1 MRKRQPNAGKVA
13 VKRLALSTGLLVAL
27 FVFGVVANG
36 AVTAGQSSAV
46 TPAQNGA
53 ATAAQNSAATAAHNS
68 AATAAQSDSGLKV
81 QDRSH
86 DNDNPDNTLYALYQ
100 IINTGTVSV
109 PLSSL
114 TMRYWFTNETP
125 ADPLVFAC
133 DYALVGCNNITSKFV
148 VLPSAEPKA
157 NTYLEIG
164 FTAAAGSIAPGQS
177 SGEIQTRVHHVNWSN
192 FITTDS
198 YSFISD
204 PSFVY
209 KDTQTVTLYLN
220 GVLVWGAEPTQ

>member
-1 MRKRQPNAGKVA
+1 VRKRRPDGAMKA
-13 VKRLALSTGLLVAL
+13 VRRLALSTGLLLAL
-27 FVFGVVANG
+27 SVFA
-36 AVTAGQSSAV
+36 AV
-46 TPAQNGA
+46 P
-53 ATAAQNSAATAAHNS
+53 
-68 AATAAQSDSGLKV
+68 AAQSAVVPAALSGSGLKV

-100 IINTGTVSV
+100 IINTGTTSV

-133 DYALVGCNNITSKFV
+133 DWAQVNCSNVTSKFV
-148 VLPSAEPKA
+148 VLPSPVTQA

-164 FTAAAGSIAPGQS
+164 FNAVAGSIAPGQG
-177 SGEIQTRVHHVNWSN
+177 SGEVQTRIHHVNWSN

-220 GVLVWGAEPTQ
+220 GVLVWGVEPK

>member
-1 MRKRQPNAGKVA
+1 MMLSRRSGELGPNAAMTA
-13 VKRLALSTGLLVAL
+13 VKRLARLGTGMLVAL
-27 FVFGVVANG
+27 FVFGPV
-36 AVTAGQSSAV
+36 
-46 TPAQNGA
+46 P
-53 ATAAQNSAATAAHNS
+53 
-68 AATAAQSDSGLKV
+68 AAQSGVVLAAQSGVLPAAQSGVGLKV

-100 IINTGTVSV
+100 TINTGTASV

-125 ADPLVFAC
+125 TDPLVFEC
-133 DYALVGCNNITSKFV
+133 DYAQVSCGNITSKFV
-148 VLPSAEPKA
+148 ALPSPVTKA
-157 NTYLEIG
+157 NMYLEIG
-164 FTAAAGSIAPGQS
+164 FKAAAGSIAPGQS
-177 SGEIQTRVHHVNWSN
+177 TGEIQTRVHHVNWSN

-209 KDTQTVTLYLN
+209 KDTQTVTLYLD
-220 GVLVWGAEPTQ
+220 GVLVWGAEPTR

>member
-1 MRKRQPNAGKVA
+1 VRKRRPNAPMTV
-13 VKRLALSTGLLVAL
+13 VKRLALSTGLLTAL
-27 FVFGVVANG
+27 LAFGVV
-36 AVTAGQSSAV
+36 
-46 TPAQNGA
+46 P
-53 ATAAQNSAATAAHNS
+53 
-68 AATAAQSDSGLKV
+68 AAQSSTVPAAASSTGLKV

-86 DNDNPDNTLYALYQ
+86 DNDNPDNQLYAHYQ
-100 IINTGTVSV
+100 IINTGTTSV

-125 ADPLVFAC
+125 TDPLVFAC
-133 DYALVGCNNITSKFV
+133 DYALVNCSNVTAKFV
-148 VLPSAEPKA
+148 ALPSPLTKA
-157 NTYLEIG
+157 NTYLQIG

-177 SGEIQTRVHHVNWSN
+177 SGEIQTRIHHVNWSN

-220 GVLVWGAEPTQ
+220 GVLVWGTEPPPLTSPS

>member
-1 MRKRQPNAGKVA
+1 MRNRQPNAAMSSVSKLAVIGGAVVA
-13 VKRLALSTGLLVAL
+13 SLA
-27 FVFGVVANG
+27 FGVF
-36 AVTAGQSSAV
+36 
-46 TPAQNGA
+46 P
-53 ATAAQNSAATAAHNS
+53 AAQGSVVP
-68 AATAAQSDSGLKV
+68 AAQSGPVLKV

-86 DNDNPDNTLYALYQ
+86 DNDNPDNQLYAHFQ
-100 IINTGTVSV
+100 IINNGTTPV

-114 TMRYWFTNETP
+114 TMRYWFTDEAP

-133 DYALVGCNNITSKFV
+133 DYALVTCSDITAKFV
-148 VLPSAEPKA
+148 VLPAPVTGA

-177 SGEIQTRVHHVNWSN
+177 SGEIQTRIHHVNWSN
-192 FITTDS
+192 FNTSES

-220 GVLVWGAEPTQ
+220 GSLVWGIEP

>member
-1 MRKRQPNAGKVA
+1 MMLSRRTVR
-13 VKRLALSTGLLVAL
+13 RLARSIVGVLVVL
-27 FVFGVVANG
+27 FVFVP
-36 AVTAGQSSAV
+36 VTTAQSS
-46 TPAQNGA
+46 PLP
-53 ATAAQNSAATAAHNS
+53 
-68 AATAAQSDSGLKV
+68 AAQSDTGLKV

-100 IINTGTVSV
+100 TVNTGTASV

-133 DYALVGCNNITSKFV
+133 DYAQVGCANITAKFV
-148 VLPSAEPKA
+148 TLASPVTKA

-164 FTAAAGSIAPGQS
+164 FTAAAGSVAAGQS

-209 KDTQTVTLYLN
+209 KDTETVTLYLN
-220 GVLVWGAEPTQ
+220 GVLVWGVEPTQ

>member
-1 MRKRQPNAGKVA
+1 MAA
-13 VKRLALSTGLLVAL
+13 VCKLAVITGTLVASL
-27 FVFGVVANG
+27 AFGVF
-36 AVTAGQSSAV
+36 
-46 TPAQNGA
+46 P
-53 ATAAQNSAATAAHNS
+53 AAQGSVVP
-68 AATAAQSDSGLKV
+68 AAQSGAVLKV

-86 DNDNPDNTLYALYQ
+86 DNDNPDNQLYAHFQ
-100 IINTGTVSV
+100 IINNGTTPV

-133 DYALVGCNNITSKFV
+133 DYALVDCSNITAKFV
-148 VLPSAEPKA
+148 VLPSPENGA

-177 SGEIQTRVHHVNWSN
+177 SGEIQTRIHHVNWSN
-192 FITTDS
+192 FITSES

-220 GVLVWGAEPTQ
+220 GSLVWGLEPNSLRPL

>member
-1 MRKRQPNAGKVA
+1 MRKGRLNAAMIA
-13 VKRLALSTGLLVAL
+13 VKRLVRLSTGLLVAL
-27 FVFGVVANG
+27 LVFG
-36 AVTAGQSSAV
+36 AVPAAQSSAA
-46 TPAQNGA
+46 P
-53 ATAAQNSAATAAHNS
+53 
-68 AATAAQSDSGLKV
+68 AAQSGSGLKV

-100 IINTGTVSV
+100 TVNTGTTSV

-114 TMRYWFTNETP
+114 SMRYWFTNETP

-133 DYALVGCNNITSKFV
+133 DYAQVGCANITAKFV
-148 VLPSAEPKA
+148 TLSSPVAKA
-157 NTYLEIG
+157 NMYLEID
-164 FTAAAGSIAPGQS
+164 FTAAAGSLAPGQS
-177 SGEIQTRVHHVNWSN
+177 TGEIQTRIHHVNWSN
-192 FITTDS
+192 FNTTDT

-220 GVLVWGAEPTQ
+220 GALVWGVEPT

>member
-1 MRKRQPNAGKVA
+1 VRKRRPNA
-13 VKRLALSTGLLVAL
+13 VKRLAVSTGVLVAL
-27 FVFGVVANG
+27 FVFGVVPAARSSVVPAAASG
-36 AVTAGQSSAV
+36 A
-46 TPAQNGA
+46 
-53 ATAAQNSAATAAHNS
+53 
-68 AATAAQSDSGLKV
+68 GLKV

-86 DNDNPDNTLYALYQ
+86 DNDNPDNQLYAHFQ
-100 IINTGTVSV
+100 IFNTGTTAV

-114 TMRYWFTNETP
+114 TMRYWFTNEAPT
-125 ADPLVFAC
+125 DSLVFEC
-133 DYALVGCNNITSKFV
+133 DYALVTCGNITTNFV
-148 VLPSAEPKA
+148 ALPSPVTMAD
-157 NTYLEIG
+157 TYLQVG

-177 SGEIQTRVHHVNWSN
+177 SGEIQVRIHHVNWSN

-220 GVLVWGAEPTQ
+220 GVLVWGTEP

>member
-1 MRKRQPNAGKVA
+1 MMA
-13 VKRLALSTGLLVAL
+13 VKRLARLSAGLLVAL
-27 FVFGVVANG
+27 FVFGVV
-36 AVTAGQSSAV
+36 
-46 TPAQNGA
+46 P
-53 ATAAQNSAATAAHNS
+53 
-68 AATAAQSDSGLKV
+68 AAQSSVVPAAQSGVGLKV

-86 DNDNPDNTLYALYQ
+86 DNDNPDNQLYAHFQ
-100 IINTGTVSV
+100 IINTGTTSV

-114 TMRYWFTNETP
+114 TMRYWFTNEAP

-133 DYALVGCNNITSKFV
+133 DYALVTCGNITSEFV
-148 VLPSAEPKA
+148 ALPSPVSKA
-157 NTYLEIG
+157 DTYLQIG

-177 SGEIQTRVHHVNWSN
+177 SGEIQTRIHHVNWSN

-209 KDTQTVTLYLN
+209 KDSQTVTLYLN
-220 GVLVWGAEPTQ
+220 GVLVWGVEPTQ

>member
-1 MRKRQPNAGKVA
+1 VRKWQPNGVMGA
-13 VKRLALSTGLLVAL
+13 VKKLAATTGMLVAL
-27 FVFGVVANG
+27 FIFGVV
-36 AVTAGQSSAV
+36 
-46 TPAQNGA
+46 P
-53 ATAAQNSAATAAHNS
+53 
-68 AATAAQSDSGLKV
+68 AAQSSVVPAAQSGSGLKV

-86 DNDNPDNTLYALYQ
+86 DNDNPDNQLYAHYQ
-100 IINTGTVSV
+100 IINTGTAPV

-114 TMRYWFTNETP
+114 TMRYWFTNEAP

-133 DYALVGCNNITSKFV
+133 DYALVTCSDITSKFV
-148 VLPSAEPKA
+148 VLPSPVTKA
-157 NTYLEIG
+157 TTYLEIG

-177 SGEIQTRVHHVNWSN
+177 SGEIQTRIHHVNWSN

-220 GVLVWGAEPTQ
+220 GVLVWGVEP